1 MNRDEVVKAQQQF
14 IAEFTKLSKEEKL
27 DFLRFNR
34 YHHLRPINEVISIY
48 IQNPEARILGS
59 FDFWKDLT
67 NESSVQ
73 FGQKAS
79 VRLWD
84 SNGRV
89 QEVLFDLA
97 QTTLINPFEIK
108 STLLSNRVL
117 VNSLADISGHDYLLG
132 NRDEDEFLDSSTMF
146 IKDYI
151 EKTVPNLSGY
161 SDRQRSV
168 ALSIAQYNIFEEF
181 GAYLDT
187 GVGHE
192 DFSNHILES
201 FKQLNA
207 EDNLLRTFS
216 LANSFSHQL
225 TKLINERYEQVSSL
239 TDDLM
244 LNQATLNESIDEITA
259 DVDFNVINDD
269 IDKKETVALENI
281 SEIEQDSSNDFPS
294 FNPEQIWAMK
304 EIIPTFYPDF
314 PSETTDEELIALV
327 EQMRD
332 TLASD
337 NNLRDSA
344 KVNTYR
350 AFESSLNDSIGAYL
364 LEHHSDNKALF
375 NFLLN
380 HQPIDFPRVIGKQIY
395 EYLQDTVSLK
405 TEEVSKSDTMLEEK
419 DTQTERLESF
429 QEIVKNIEEY
439 NQIVERGY
447 TQLYDSYMHFQDLKL
462 KGQNVSGAYYTFD
475 FKTTQGAVQLGYN
488 YIGREQ
494 GTNDDSKVVFWASTD
509 VEAYS
514 TDPMSTPIRSRIFK
528 TFDQALETINF
539 EVQKEAEKDELFTK
553 FELEPSEIAYDQEEV
568 IEKVLLRSSNIAE
581 GSFRIQHYFEQHLPQ
596 ESGFKKYASAFLAK
610 EYGTGGYSSKELSYD
625 YDSKGLKI
633 KEPIELTLSWSNIAE
648 RVSQFVQDS
657 LYLTGNKINDYQ
669 EWLLDEAIVN
679 FAELRWPQ
687 IIEEKEKKE
696 AAAENGEID
705 LFDSPDSI
713 ETDLENN
720 PENTINEITQLSDE
734 ELQEQ
739 IIDSYGK
746 MIGNEGNGYSR
757 GSFNRWAELRQEEIR
772 RNNLKEVKEI
782 SLFDDIEDVAFTEE
796 NQTASTQTPQRA
808 EDTSSFEEAE
818 TTFPHEKIPTDS
830 QLYQAGEILSEMLN
844 EIEQRKPQILFDWS
858 GGLQRLKLDQMI
870 EESRKG
876 LVNLDLQS
884 GQFIPDE
891 TFLDKWT
898 VEQQDILRQRLSEVM
913 EIPYEAKP
921 QLEVD
926 PQLSDKPLIDFE
938 FPKNSNEF
946 YPKTPTEKVNA
957 NLAAIKLT
965 KELKGQ
971 LATPEQQQILG
982 KYVGWGGLAD
992 TIFDESNPRFENQR
1006 NELKALVSK
1015 DEYAEM
1021 RKSSLTAFYT
1031 DPKVIQ
1037 TIYAQ
1042 LQTLGFEGG
1051 RILDP
1056 SMGTGNFFAAM
1067 PGEMKENSSLYGVE
1081 IDNIT
1086 GEIAQQLHQKSD
1098 IQIKGFESTNFAND
1112 GLDLVITNVPF
1123 SEVIRLAD
1131 EQYDKVYPIHDYF
1144 IKKSLDLVHEG
1155 GLVAIITSTG
1165 TMDKKD
1171 SRFREELSKTA
1182 NLVSAVRLPNGTFKS
1197 IAGTDVSSDLLIFQ
1211 KTSTPDP
1218 HPNWIKTELQK
1229 DGKDNQINVNHYFME
1244 NPQYLLGQIKIE
1256 TFNRGM
1262 LSVVRDFEQ
1271 EQLYDKISEAFSQQA
1286 EAAYYGEHEASVFE
1300 EALQIESDVPQEIIA
1315 QAEPYTLF
1323 IYKNKPYYFDGKNVT
1338 PHQKSSSVTLN
1349 RNETRKNQLS
1359 RYENNKSKIFE
1370 TTPKF
1375 KEVFNTKGYLDTW
1388 NNFIVTESLNGV
1400 ALPEIPRE
1408 ILDRLA
1414 NGEHE
1419 ITDSDKRYHYVK
1431 GDLQNRLIIEEVI
1444 STQYRYKVDYSTKDV
1459 QAMRQ
1464 MIEMRH
1470 TLQEL
1475 LNIQHLPDY
1484 DQGEYENLR
1493 LKLNAQYDKFV
1504 DKFGPISNQANSLLM
1519 RTDDYYEFL
1528 ASIEEETED
1537 ELTKEPKIVKGTVF
1551 YEPTIQ
1557 PQPTSLVVNNASD
1570 ALLASLNHRG
1580 KLDFEYMESI
1590 YGHTKEEIIDELGD
1604 RLFYIGDGIY
1614 QTKEDYLSGDVKT
1627 KLLEARNNQAFQ
1639 VEERNWFEN
1648 IDALE
1653 EVVPKDLPL
1662 SDITYKFGSRFIPT
1676 SLYQDFLSEV
1686 METKVSVVYDNAS
1699 DSYDVNFASLHRFA
1713 ITNTY
1718 GHKGFDGQ
1726 KLANVLLNQKP
1737 GKIYMPDPEDPS
1749 GRKRI
1754 LDQVA
1759 TAVLEEKSEALI
1771 ERFKQWVEQNLE
1783 AQETIVDIYNE
1794 QFNRYVVKTYDGS
1807 GLTINGLA
1815 KQFQPRPHQNN
1826 AIMRTVQEL
1835 RAGYAHEV
1843 GSGKTLTM
1851 LASNM
1856 KLQELGMVHNALFVI
1871 PKPLIN
1877 QFARE
1882 IYKYFPESK
1891 VLVAQPE
1898 DFTKAG
1904 RKRFVS
1910 RIATGKYHA
1919 IIIADSQFGKIGMS
1933 KAYQENYIKE
1943 QLYEAR
1949 SMIEQADE
1957 GSYTVKKAEKTI
1969 EALKTRLEKLQK
1981 TDTDS
1986 FITFEELGIDMLYVD
2001 EAHGYKNLAPY
2012 TQLENVK
2019 GISDT
2024 RAEKSMDLMMKVEY
2038 MHNLY
2043 DNRRVVFSTGT
2054 PMSNSVVELY
2064 TMMKYTEPDV
2074 LEKYG
2079 VANFDSWVSSFGII
2093 ENNFELTASG
2103 TFKVNRRFTKFG
2115 NVPELMNMF
2124 RETWDI
2130 QTQEMLDLPVPHAE
2144 MVAHE
2149 TNVTG
2154 EQARYIEYLI
2164 NRAKAIE
2171 AGVVEPKEDNMLKI
2185 VGENRKLT
2193 LDMRALD
2200 DKRYTAFDSDKL
2212 TQVVDEVFRIYTEND
2227 DKKST
2232 QMIFSDLSVPVKYR
2246 NSQPKNSDDSINMF
2260 SAYDE
2265 IKRMLVAKGVPESE
2279 VRFIHEATEKNKEAM
2294 MRDMRV
2300 GKIRVLIGSTSK
2312 AGTGLN
2318 VQDKMIAVHHLD
2330 VPWRPSDITQRN
2342 GRLIRQGNENPNVSV
2357 HYYIT
2362 KGSMD
2367 AFLWQTQ
2374 ENKAKVISQ
2383 IMSGQSDA
2391 REMEE
2396 IGDTQINMGKY
2407 KTIAEGNP
2415 LKQEYMQLEQKFQ
2428 ELERSRTRFFDS
2440 KITDLKRVKTAQ
2452 EQLPRFE
2459 QRITAVQNDLKALEE
2474 TKETPFSIDIYYK
2487 ETTRHFND
2495 TDKKTDVAEFLARQI
2510 QNRSLQSRVDKETT
2524 LIKIADYRGFE
2535 VLYVP
2540 KIERLTIIGESIDEK
2555 IILKNEA
2562 QYSLLV
2568 SPDKPLGI
2576 FSKIDNFF
2584 ESGLT
2589 RDLQQTE
2596 EEVKRLSSSIS
2607 GILKNQ
2613 NMEFPKEEEYQHS
2626 KERLNDLRS
2635 ELNPNQNVQE
2645 QEQRKTQELT
2655 R

>member
-14 IAEFTKLSKEEKL
+14 IAEFTKLSKEEQL

-48 IQNPEARILGS
+48 IQNPEARLLGS

-97 QTTLINPFEIK
+97 QTTLIEPFEIK

-132 NRDEDEFLDSSTMF
+132 NRDEDEFLESSTMF
-146 IKDYI
+146 IEDYI
-151 EKTVPNLSGY
+151 EQTVPNLSGY

-192 DFSNHILES
+192 YFSNHILES

-216 LANSFSHQL
+216 LANSFSRQL

-244 LNQATLNESIDEITA
+244 LNQETLNHSIEEITA
-259 DVDFNVINDD
+259 EIDFNTVDD
-269 IDKKETVALENI
+269 ERAKQEAVPLEQF
-281 SEIEQDSSNDFPS
+281 SESEQKQKGGLPS
-294 FNPEQIWAMK
+294 FNTEQIWAMK

-314 PSETTDEELIALV
+314 PSETTDEELVALV

-332 TLASD
+332 TLAS
-337 NNLRDSA
+337 NSNLRDSA

-350 AFESSLNDSIGAYL
+350 DFEFSLSDAIGAYL
-364 LEHHSDNKALF
+364 LEHHSDNKDLF

-380 HQPIDFPRVIGKQIY
+380 HQPIDFQRVIGKQIY
-395 EYLQDTVSLK
+395 EYLQDTVVLK

-419 DTQTERLESF
+419 DTQTERASST
-429 QEIVKNIEEY
+429 QEIVKNVEAY

-447 TQLYDSYMHFQDLKL
+447 NQLYDSYMHYQDLKL
-462 KGQNVSGAYYTFD
+462 KGQNVSGAYDTFD

-494 GTNDDSKVVFWASTD
+494 GTDDDSQVIFWASTD

-514 TDPMSTPIRSRIFK
+514 TDPMSTPIRSRIFQ
-528 TFDQALETINF
+528 TFDQALDTLNL
-539 EVQKEAEKDELFTK
+539 EVEKDELFTK
-553 FELEPSEIAYDQEEV
+553 LELEDSQIAYDQEEV
-568 IEKVLLRSSNIAE
+568 IEKVLLRSSNIRE
-581 GSFRIQHYFEQHLPQ
+581 GNFRIQHYFEEHLPQ
-596 ESGFKKYASAFLAK
+596 ESGFKKYASAFLST
-610 EYGTGGYSSKELSYD
+610 EYGLSGYGGKELSYD
-625 YDSKGLKI
+625 TSSKGLKI
-633 KEPIELTLSWSNIAE
+633 QRPIEMLLSWSNVAE
-648 RVSQFVQDS
+648 RVSKYV
-657 LYLTGNKINDYQ
+657 LEGTYLTEEKKSDYQ
-669 EWLLDEAIVN
+669 EWLNDKDGVR
-679 FAELRWPQ
+679 FAETRWLQ
-687 IIEEKEKKE
+687 FKEEVASLTE
-696 AAAENGEID
+696 ATKNGEID
-705 LFDSPDSI
+705 LFESTDSI
-713 ETDLENN
+713 ETDLDDI
-720 PENTINEITQLSDE
+720 PENKINEITQLSDE

-796 NQTASTQTPQRA
+796 NRTASTQTPERA
-808 EDTSSFEEAE
+808 ENISSFEETALS
-818 TTFPHEKIPTDS
+818 HDKIPTDS
-830 QLYQAGEILSEMLN
+830 QLEQASEILSEMLDK
-844 EIEQRKPQILFDWS
+844 IEQRKPQILSEWS
-858 GGLQRLKLDQMI
+858 GGLQRLQLFQMMGK
-870 EESRKG
+870 SREG
-876 LVNLDLQS
+876 LVSLDLQS

-898 VEQQDILRQRLSEVM
+898 VEQKEMLRQRLSEVM

-921 QLEVD
+921 QLEVE
-926 PQLSDKPLIDFE
+926 STNKPLVDFE
-938 FPKNSNEF
+938 FPKNSTDF

-957 NLAAIKLT
+957 NLAAIKLA

-1037 TIYAQ
+1037 TIYTQ

-1067 PGEMKENSSLYGVE
+1067 PGGMKKNSSLYGVE

-1098 IQIKGFESTNFAND
+1098 IQIKGFESTHFAND

-1131 EQYDKVYPIHDYF
+1131 EQYDNAYPIHDYF

-1197 IAGTDVSSDLLIFQ
+1197 IAGTDVTSDILIFQ
-1211 KTSTPDP
+1211 KTSNPDP

-1229 DGKDNQINVNHYFME
+1229 DGKGNQINVNHYFME

-1262 LSVVRDFEQ
+1262 LSVVRDFEP
-1271 EQLYDKISEAFSQQA
+1271 EQLYDKISEAFSHQA

-1300 EALQIESDVPQEIIA
+1300 EALQFESDVPQEIIA

-1323 IYKNKPYYFDGKNVT
+1323 IYKNKPYYFDGKSVT

-1370 TTPKF
+1370 TIPKF

-1388 NNFIVTESLNGV
+1388 NNFIATESLNGV
-1400 ALPEIPRE
+1400 PLPEIPRE

-1419 ITDSDKRYHYVK
+1419 ITDSDKHYHYVK

-1444 STQYRYKVDYSTKDV
+1444 STQYRYKVDYSPKDV

-1470 TLQEL
+1470 TLQDL

-1590 YGHTKEEIIDELGD
+1590 YGHNKEKIIDELGD

-1639 VEERNWFEN
+1639 VEERNWFKN
-1648 IDALE
+1648 IAALE

-1676 SLYQDFLSEV
+1676 SLYQDFLTEV
-1686 METKVSVVYDNAS
+1686 METKATVVYDKAS
-1699 DSYDVNFASLHRFA
+1699 DSYDVSLASHQRFA

-1737 GKIYMPDPEDPS
+1737 GKIYMPDPEDPY
-1749 GRKRI
+1749 GNKRI

-1759 TAVLEEKSEALI
+1759 TAVLDEKSEALK

-1783 AQETIVDIYNE
+1783 AQETIVDVYNE

-1815 KQFQPRPHQNN
+1815 KQFQPRPHQKN

-1856 KLQELGMVHNALFVI
+1856 KLQELGMVHNSLFVI

-1919 IIIADSQFGKIGMS
+1919 IIIADSQFGKIAMS

-1949 SMIEQADE
+1949 SMIEQAEE

-2001 EAHGYKNLAPY
+2001 EAHGFKNLAPY

-2019 GISDT
+2019 GVSDT

-2115 NVPELMNMF
+2115 NVPELLNMF

-2144 MVAHE
+2144 MIAHE

-2154 EQARYIEYLI
+2154 EQARYIESLI
-2164 NRAKAIE
+2164 DRAKLIE
-2171 AGVVEPKEDNMLKI
+2171 SGAVEPKDDNMLKI

-2200 DKRYTAFDSDKL
+2200 DKRYSTFDSDKL

-2246 NSQPKNSDDSINMF
+2246 NSQPKNSDDSINLF

-2265 IKRMLVAKGVPESE
+2265 IKRMLVSKGVPESE

-2294 MRDMRV
+2294 MRDMRI

-2330 VPWRPSDITQRN
+2330 VPWRPSDIKQRN
-2342 GRLIRQGNENPNVSV
+2342 GRLIRQGNENQNVSV
-2357 HYYIT
+2357 HFYIT

-2367 AFLWQTQ
+2367 AYLFQMQQQKSTVVDQ
-2374 ENKAKVISQ
+2374 VMRN
-2383 IMSGQSDA
+2383 QSDI
-2391 REMEE
+2391 REMDE
-2396 IGDTQINMGKY
+2396 IGETQINMGKY

-2459 QRITAVQNDLKALEE
+2459 QRITAVQNDIKALEE
-2474 TKETPFSIDIYYK
+2474 TKEAPFNIDIYYK
-2487 ETTRHFND
+2487 ETTRHFDDN
-2495 TDKKTDVAEFLARQI
+2495 DKKTDVAEFLARQI
-2510 QNRSLQSRVDKETT
+2510 QNHSLQSRVDKETT

-2540 KIERLTIIGESIDEK
+2540 KTERLTIIGESIDEK

-2589 RDLQQTE
+2589 RDLLQTE
-2596 EEVKRLSSSIS
+2596 EEVKRLNSSIS

-2645 QEQRKTQELT
+2645 QEQEKTQELT

>member
-14 IAEFTKLSKEEKL
+14 IAEFTKLSKEEQL

-48 IQNPEARILGS
+48 IQNLEARLLGS

-97 QTTLINPFEIK
+97 QTTLIEPFEIK

-132 NRDEDEFLDSSTMF
+132 NRDEDEFLESSTMF

-151 EKTVPNLSGY
+151 EQTVPNLSGY

-216 LANSFSHQL
+216 LANSFSRQL

-244 LNQATLNESIDEITA
+244 LNQAALNHSIEEITA
-259 DVDFNVINDD
+259 EIDFNTVDD
-269 IDKKETVALENI
+269 ERAKQEAVPLEQF
-281 SEIEQDSSNDFPS
+281 SESEQKQKSGLPS

-314 PSETTDEELIALV
+314 PSETTDEELVALV

-332 TLASD
+332 TLAS
-337 NNLRDSA
+337 NSNLRDSA

-350 AFESSLNDSIGAYL
+350 DFEFLLSDAIGTYL
-364 LEHHSDNKALF
+364 LEHHSDNKELF

-380 HQPIDFPRVIGKQIY
+380 HQPIDFPRVIGKQVY
-395 EYLQDTVSLK
+395 EYLQDSVALK

-419 DTQTERLESF
+419 DTQTERVEPS
-429 QEIVKNIEEY
+429 QEIVKNIEAY

-447 TQLYDSYMHFQDLKL
+447 NQLYDSYMHYQDLKL
-462 KGQNVSGAYYTFD
+462 KGQNVSGAYDTFD

-494 GTNDDSKVVFWASTD
+494 GTDDDSQVVFWASTD

-514 TDPMSTPIRSRIFK
+514 TDPMSTPIRSRIFQ
-528 TFDQALETINF
+528 TFEQALDTLNL
-539 EVQKEAEKDELFTK
+539 EVEKDELFTK
-553 FELEPSEIAYDQEEV
+553 FELEDSQIAYDQEEV
-568 IEKVLLRSSNIAE
+568 IEKVLLRSSNIRE
-581 GSFRIQHYFEQHLPQ
+581 GNFRIQHYFEEHLPQ
-596 ESGFKKYASAFLAK
+596 ESGFKKYASAFLST
-610 EYGTGGYSSKELSYD
+610 EYGLSGYGGKELSYD
-625 YDSKGLKI
+625 TSSKGLKI
-633 KEPIELTLSWSNIAE
+633 QRPIEMLLSWSNVAE
-648 RVSQFVQDS
+648 RVSKYV
-657 LYLTGNKINDYQ
+657 LEGTYLTEEKKSDYQ
-669 EWLLDEAIVN
+669 EWLNDKDGVR
-679 FAELRWPQ
+679 FAETRWLQ
-687 IIEEKEKKE
+687 FKEEVASLTE
-696 AAAENGEID
+696 ATKNGEID
-705 LFDSPDSI
+705 LFESTDSI
-713 ETDLENN
+713 ETDLDGN
-720 PENTINEITQLSDE
+720 PENKINEITQLSDE
-734 ELQEQ
+734 KLQEQ

-746 MIGNEGNGYSR
+746 KIGNEGNGYSR

-796 NQTASTQTPQRA
+796 NRTASTQTPERA
-808 EDTSSFEEAE
+808 ENISSFEETALS
-818 TTFPHEKIPTDS
+818 HDKIPTDS
-830 QLYQAGEILSEMLN
+830 QLYQADEILSEMLDK
-844 EIEQRKPQILFDWS
+844 IEQRKPQILSEWS
-858 GGLQRLKLDQMI
+858 GGLQRLQLFQMM
-870 EESRKG
+870 EQSRKG
-876 LVNLDLQS
+876 LVSLDLQS

-898 VEQQDILRQRLSEVM
+898 VEQKEMLRQRLSEVM

-921 QLEVD
+921 QLEVE
-926 PQLSDKPLIDFE
+926 STNKPLVDFE
-938 FPKNSNEF
+938 FPKNSTDF

-957 NLAAIKLT
+957 NLAAIKLA

-971 LATPEQQQILG
+971 LATSEQQQILG

-1037 TIYAQ
+1037 TIYVQ

-1098 IQIKGFESTNFAND
+1098 IQIKGFESTHFAND

-1171 SRFREELSKTA
+1171 SRFREELSKNA

-1229 DGKDNQINVNHYFME
+1229 DGKGNQINVNHYFME

-1271 EQLYDKISEAFSQQA
+1271 EQLYDKISEAFSHQA

-1300 EALQIESDVPQEIIA
+1300 EALQVESDVPQEIIA

-1323 IYKNKPYYFDGKNVT
+1323 VYKNKPYYFDGKSVT

-1375 KEVFNTKGYLDTW
+1375 KEVFSTKGYLDTW
-1388 NNFIVTESLNGV
+1388 NNFIATESLNGV
-1400 ALPEIPRE
+1400 PLPEIPRE
-1408 ILDRLA
+1408 ILERLSS
-1414 NGEHE
+1414 GEHE
-1419 ITDSDKRYHYVK
+1419 ISDSDNRYHYVK
-1431 GDLQNRLIIEEVI
+1431 GDLQNRLIIEEVV

-1470 TLQEL
+1470 TLQDL

-1504 DKFGPISNQANSLLM
+1504 DKFGAISNQANSLLM

-1528 ASIEEETED
+1528 ASIEEEIED

-1590 YGHTKEEIIDELGD
+1590 YSHTKDEIIDELGD
-1604 RLFYIGDGIY
+1604 RLFYVGDGIY

-1639 VEERNWFEN
+1639 VEERNWFKN
-1648 IDALE
+1648 IAALE

-1676 SLYQDFLSEV
+1676 SLYQDFLTEV
-1686 METKVSVVYDNAS
+1686 METKATVVYDKAS
-1699 DSYDVNFASLHRFA
+1699 DSYDVSLASHQRFA

-1737 GKIYMPDPEDPS
+1737 GKIYMPDPTDPS
-1749 GRKRI
+1749 GNKRI

-1759 TAVLEEKSEALI
+1759 TAVLDEKSEALK
-1771 ERFKQWVEQNLE
+1771 ERFKQWVEENLE
-1783 AQETIVDIYNE
+1783 VQEKIVDVYNE

-1815 KQFQPRPHQNN
+1815 KQFQPRPHQKN

-1919 IIIADSQFGKIGMS
+1919 IIIADSQFGKIAMS

-1949 SMIEQADE
+1949 SMIEQAEE
-1957 GSYTVKKAEKTI
+1957 GSYTVKKAEKTV

-2001 EAHGYKNLAPY
+2001 EAHGFKNLAPY

-2019 GISDT
+2019 GVSDT

-2074 LEKYG
+2074 LKKYG
-2079 VANFDSWVSSFGII
+2079 VFNFDSWVSSFGII

-2144 MVAHE
+2144 MIAHE

-2154 EQARYIEYLI
+2154 EQARYIESLI
-2164 NRAKAIE
+2164 DRAKLIE
-2171 AGVVEPKEDNMLKI
+2171 AGAVEPKDDNMLKI

-2200 DKRYTAFDSDKL
+2200 DKRYSAFDSDKL

-2246 NSQPKNSDDSINMF
+2246 NSQPKNSDDSINLF

-2265 IKRMLVAKGVPESE
+2265 IKRMLFSKGVPESE

-2342 GRLIRQGNENPNVSV
+2342 GRLIRQGNENQNVSV

-2459 QRITAVQNDLKALEE
+2459 QRITAVQNDIKALEE
-2474 TKETPFSIDIYYK
+2474 TKEAPFNIDIYYK
-2487 ETTRHFND
+2487 ETTRHFD
-2495 TDKKTDVAEFLARQI
+2495 DKDKKTDVAEFLARQI
-2510 QNRSLQSRVDKETT
+2510 QNHSLQSRVDKETT

-2540 KIERLTIIGESIDEK
+2540 KTDKLTIGESIDEK

-2562 QYSLLV
+2562 QYSLLI

-2576 FSKIDNFF
+2576 FSKIDNLF

-2589 RDLQQTE
+2589 RDLLQTE
-2596 EEVKRLSSSIS
+2596 EEVKRLESSIS

-2626 KERLNDLRS
+2626 KERLYDLRS

-2645 QEQRKTQELT
+2645 QEQGKTQELT

>member
-14 IAEFTKLSKEEKL
+14 IAEFTKLSKEEQL

-48 IQNPEARILGS
+48 IQNPEARLLGS

-97 QTTLINPFEIK
+97 QTTLIEPFEIK
-108 STLLSNRVL
+108 NTLLSNRVL

-132 NRDEDEFLDSSTMF
+132 NRDEDEFLESSTMF

-151 EKTVPNLSGY
+151 EQTVPNLSGY

-216 LANSFSHQL
+216 LANSFSRQL

-244 LNQATLNESIDEITA
+244 LNQATLNHSIEEITA
-259 DVDFNVINDD
+259 EIDFNTVDD
-269 IDKKETVALENI
+269 EIAKQEAVPLEQF
-281 SEIEQDSSNDFPS
+281 SESEQKQKGGLPS

-314 PSETTDEELIALV
+314 PSETTDEELVALV

-332 TLASD
+332 TLAS
-337 NNLRDSA
+337 NGNLRDSA
-344 KVNTYR
+344 KVNSYR
-350 AFESSLNDSIGAYL
+350 DFEFSLSDAIGTYL
-364 LEHHSDNKALF
+364 LEHHSDNKDLF

-395 EYLQDTVSLK
+395 EYLQDAVTLK

-419 DTQTERLESF
+419 DTQTERPPST
-429 QEIVKNIEEY
+429 QEIVKNVEEY

-447 TQLYDSYMHFQDLKL
+447 NQLYDSYMHYQDLKL
-462 KGQNVSGAYYTFD
+462 KGQNVSGAYDTFD

-494 GTNDDSKVVFWASTD
+494 GTNVDSKVVFWASTD

-514 TDPMSTPIRSRIFK
+514 TDPMSTPIRSRVFGA
-528 TFDQALETINF
+528 FDKALETLNF
-539 EVQKEAEKDELFTK
+539 ESQKEVEKEELFTE
-553 FELEPSEIAYDQEEV
+553 FELDNSEIAYDQEEV
-568 IEKVLLRSSNIAE
+568 IEKVLLRSSNIRE
-581 GSFRIQHYFEQHLPQ
+581 GNFRIQHYFEEHLPH
-596 ESGFKKYASAFLAK
+596 ESGFKKYASAFLST
-610 EYGTGGYSSKELSYD
+610 EYGLSGYGGKELSYD
-625 YDSKGLKI
+625 TSSKGLKI
-633 KEPIELTLSWSNIAE
+633 QRPIEMLLSWNNVAE
-648 RVSQFVQDS
+648 RVSKYV
-657 LYLTGNKINDYQ
+657 LEGTYLTEEKKSDYQ
-669 EWLLDEAIVN
+669 EWLNDKDGVR
-679 FAELRWPQ
+679 FAETRWLQ
-687 IIEEKEKKE
+687 FKEEVARLTE
-696 AAAENGEID
+696 ATKNGEID
-705 LFDSPDSI
+705 LFESTDSI
-713 ETDLENN
+713 ETDLDDI
-720 PENTINEITQLSDE
+720 PENKINEITQLSDE

-782 SLFDDIEDVAFTEE
+782 SLFDDIEDVAFTEKS
-796 NQTASTQTPQRA
+796 QTDSTQTP
-808 EDTSSFEEAE
+808 
-818 TTFPHEKIPTDS
+818 
-830 QLYQAGEILSEMLN
+830 
-844 EIEQRKPQILFDWS
+844 
-858 GGLQRLKLDQMI
+858 
-870 EESRKG
+870 
-876 LVNLDLQS
+876 
-884 GQFIPDE
+884 
-891 TFLDKWT
+891 
-898 VEQQDILRQRLSEVM
+898 QRLSEVM

-921 QLEVD
+921 QLEVE
-926 PQLSDKPLIDFE
+926 STNKPLVDFE
-938 FPKNSNEF
+938 FPKNSTDF

-957 NLAAIKLT
+957 NLAAIKLA

-1037 TIYAQ
+1037 TIYAH

-1098 IQIKGFESTNFAND
+1098 IQIKGFESTHFAND

-1131 EQYDKVYPIHDYF
+1131 EQYDNVYPIHDYF

-1171 SRFREELSKTA
+1171 SRFREELSKNA

-1229 DGKDNQINVNHYFME
+1229 DGKGNQINVNHYFME

-1262 LSVVRDFEQ
+1262 LSVVRNFEQ
-1271 EQLYDKISEAFSQQA
+1271 EQLYDKISEAFSHQA
-1286 EAAYYGEHEASVFE
+1286 ETAYYGEHEASVFE
-1300 EALQIESDVPQEIIA
+1300 EALQVESDVPQEIIA
-1315 QAEPYTLF
+1315 QAEPYTLLV
-1323 IYKNKPYYFDGKNVT
+1323 YKNKPYYFDGKSVT

-1388 NNFIVTESLNGV
+1388 NNFIATESLNGV
-1400 ALPEIPRE
+1400 PLPEIPRE
-1408 ILDRLA
+1408 ILERLSS
-1414 NGEHE
+1414 GEHE
-1419 ITDSDKRYHYVK
+1419 ITDSDNRYHYVK

-1470 TLQEL
+1470 TLQDL

-1504 DKFGPISNQANSLLM
+1504 DKFGAISNQANSLLM

-1590 YGHTKEEIIDELGD
+1590 YSHTKDEIIDELGD
-1604 RLFYIGDGIY
+1604 RLFYVGDGIY

-1648 IDALE
+1648 IAALE

-1676 SLYQDFLSEV
+1676 SLYQDFLTEV
-1686 METKVSVVYDNAS
+1686 METKATVVYDKAS
-1699 DSYDVNFASLHRFA
+1699 DSYDVSLASHQRFA

-1737 GKIYMPDPEDPS
+1737 GKIFMPDPTDPY
-1749 GRKRI
+1749 GNKRI

-1759 TAVLEEKSEALI
+1759 TAVLDEKGEALK
-1771 ERFKQWVEQNLE
+1771 ERFKQWIEQNLE
-1783 AQETIVDIYNE
+1783 AQETIVDVYNE

-1815 KQFQPRPHQNN
+1815 KQFQPRPHQKN

-1919 IIIADSQFGKIGMS
+1919 IIIADSQFGKIAMS

-1949 SMIEQADE
+1949 SMIEQAEE
-1957 GSYTVKKAEKTI
+1957 GSYTVKKAEKTV

-2001 EAHGYKNLAPY
+2001 EAHGFKNLAPY
-2012 TQLENVK
+2012 TQLENIK
-2019 GISDT
+2019 GVSDT

-2074 LEKYG
+2074 LKKYG
-2079 VANFDSWVSSFGII
+2079 VFNFDSWVSSFGII

-2130 QTQEMLDLPVPHAE
+2130 QTQEMLDLPVPHVE
-2144 MVAHE
+2144 MIAHE

-2154 EQARYIEYLI
+2154 EQARYIESLI
-2164 NRAKAIE
+2164 DRAKLIE
-2171 AGVVEPKEDNMLKI
+2171 AGAVEPKDDNMLKI

-2200 DKRYTAFDSDKL
+2200 DKRYSAFDSDKL

-2246 NSQPKNSDDSINMF
+2246 NSQPKNSDDSINLF

-2265 IKRMLVAKGVPESE
+2265 IKRMLVSKGVPESE

-2342 GRLIRQGNENPNVSV
+2342 GRLIRQGNENQNVSV

-2459 QRITAVQNDLKALEE
+2459 QRITAVQNDIKALEE
-2474 TKETPFSIDIYYK
+2474 TKEAPFNIDIYYK
-2487 ETTRHFND
+2487 EITRHFDDN
-2495 TDKKTDVAEFLARQI
+2495 DKKTDVAEFLARQI
-2510 QNRSLQSRVDKETT
+2510 QNHSLQSRVDKETT

-2540 KIERLTIIGESIDEK
+2540 KTERLTITGEAIDEK

-2576 FSKIDNFF
+2576 FSKIDNLF

-2589 RDLQQTE
+2589 RDLLQTE
-2596 EEVKRLSSSIS
+2596 EEVKRLESSIS

-2635 ELNPNQNVQE
+2635 ELNSNQNVQE
-2645 QEQRKTQELT
+2645 QEQEKTQELT

>member
-14 IAEFTKLSKEEKL
+14 IAEFTKLSKEEQL

-48 IQNPEARILGS
+48 IQNPEARLLGS

-97 QTTLINPFEIK
+97 QTTLIEPFEIK

-132 NRDEDEFLDSSTMF
+132 NRDEDEFLESSTMF

-151 EKTVPNLSGY
+151 EQTVPNLSGY

-216 LANSFSHQL
+216 LANSFSRQL

-244 LNQATLNESIDEITA
+244 LNQAALNHSIEEITA
-259 DVDFNVINDD
+259 EIDFNTVDD
-269 IDKKETVALENI
+269 ERAKQEAVPLEQF
-281 SEIEQDSSNDFPS
+281 SESEQKQKSGLPS

-314 PSETTDEELIALV
+314 PSETTDEELVALV

-332 TLASD
+332 TLAS
-337 NNLRDSA
+337 NSNLRDSA

-350 AFESSLNDSIGAYL
+350 DFEFLLSDAIGTYL
-364 LEHHSDNKALF
+364 LEHHSDNKELF

-380 HQPIDFPRVIGKQIY
+380 HQPIDFPRVIGKQVY
-395 EYLQDTVSLK
+395 EYLQDSVALK

-419 DTQTERLESF
+419 DTQTERVEPS
-429 QEIVKNIEEY
+429 QEIVKNIEAY

-447 TQLYDSYMHFQDLKL
+447 NQLYDSYMHYQDLIL
-462 KGQNVSGAYYTFD
+462 KGQNVSGAYDTFD

-494 GTNDDSKVVFWASTD
+494 GTDDDSQVVFWASTD

-514 TDPMSTPIRSRIFK
+514 TDPMSTPIRSRIFQ
-528 TFDQALETINF
+528 TFEQALDTLNL
-539 EVQKEAEKDELFTK
+539 EVEKDELFTK
-553 FELEPSEIAYDQEEV
+553 FELEDSQIAYDQEEV
-568 IEKVLLRSSNIAE
+568 IEKVLLRSSNIRE
-581 GSFRIQHYFEQHLPQ
+581 GNFRIQHYFEEHLPQ
-596 ESGFKKYASAFLAK
+596 ESGFKKYASAFLST
-610 EYGTGGYSSKELSYD
+610 EYGLSGYGGKELSYD
-625 YDSKGLKI
+625 TSSKGLKI
-633 KEPIELTLSWSNIAE
+633 QRPIEMLLSWSNVAE
-648 RVSQFVQDS
+648 RVSKYV
-657 LYLTGNKINDYQ
+657 LEGTYLTEEKKSDYQ
-669 EWLLDEAIVN
+669 EWLNDKDGVR
-679 FAELRWPQ
+679 FAETRWLQ
-687 IIEEKEKKE
+687 FKEEVASLTE
-696 AAAENGEID
+696 ATKNGEID
-705 LFDSPDSI
+705 LFESTDSI
-713 ETDLENN
+713 ETDLDGN
-720 PENTINEITQLSDE
+720 PENKINEITQLSDE
-734 ELQEQ
+734 KLQEQ

-746 MIGNEGNGYSR
+746 KIGNEGNGYSR

-796 NQTASTQTPQRA
+796 NRTASTQTPERA
-808 EDTSSFEEAE
+808 ENISSFEETALS
-818 TTFPHEKIPTDS
+818 HDKIPTDS
-830 QLYQAGEILSEMLN
+830 QLYQADEILSEMLDK
-844 EIEQRKPQILFDWS
+844 IEQRKPQILSEWS
-858 GGLQRLKLDQMI
+858 GGLQRLQLFQMM
-870 EESRKG
+870 EQSRKG
-876 LVNLDLQS
+876 LVSLDLQS

-898 VEQQDILRQRLSEVM
+898 VEQKEMLRQRLSEVM

-921 QLEVD
+921 QLEVE
-926 PQLSDKPLIDFE
+926 STNKPLVDFE
-938 FPKNSNEF
+938 FPKNSTDF

-957 NLAAIKLT
+957 NLAAIKLA

-971 LATPEQQQILG
+971 LATSEQQQILG

-1037 TIYAQ
+1037 TIYVQ

-1098 IQIKGFESTNFAND
+1098 IQIKGFESTHFAND

-1171 SRFREELSKTA
+1171 SRFREELSKNA

-1229 DGKDNQINVNHYFME
+1229 DGKGNQINVNHYFME

-1271 EQLYDKISEAFSQQA
+1271 EQLYDKISEAFSHQA

-1300 EALQIESDVPQEIIA
+1300 EALQVESDVPQEIIA

-1323 IYKNKPYYFDGKNVT
+1323 VYKNKPYYFDGKSVT

-1375 KEVFNTKGYLDTW
+1375 KEVFSTKGYLDTW
-1388 NNFIVTESLNGV
+1388 NNFIATESLNGV
-1400 ALPEIPRE
+1400 PLPEIPRE
-1408 ILDRLA
+1408 ILERLSS
-1414 NGEHE
+1414 GEHE
-1419 ITDSDKRYHYVK
+1419 ISDSDNRYHYVK
-1431 GDLQNRLIIEEVI
+1431 GDLQNRLIIEEVV

-1470 TLQEL
+1470 TLQDL

-1504 DKFGPISNQANSLLM
+1504 DKFGAISNQANSLLM

-1528 ASIEEETED
+1528 ASIEEEIED

-1590 YGHTKEEIIDELGD
+1590 YSHTKDEIIDELGD
-1604 RLFYIGDGIY
+1604 RLFYVGDGIY

-1639 VEERNWFEN
+1639 VEERNWFKN
-1648 IDALE
+1648 IAALE

-1676 SLYQDFLSEV
+1676 SLYQDFLTEV
-1686 METKVSVVYDNAS
+1686 METKATVVYDKAS
-1699 DSYDVNFASLHRFA
+1699 DSYDVSLASHQRFA

-1737 GKIYMPDPEDPS
+1737 GKIYMPDPTDPS
-1749 GRKRI
+1749 GNKRI

-1759 TAVLEEKSEALI
+1759 TAVLDEKSEALK
-1771 ERFKQWVEQNLE
+1771 ERFKQWVEENLE
-1783 AQETIVDIYNE
+1783 VQEKIVDVYNE

-1815 KQFQPRPHQNN
+1815 KQFQPRPHQKN

-1919 IIIADSQFGKIGMS
+1919 IIIADSQFGKIAMS

-1949 SMIEQADE
+1949 SMIEQAEE
-1957 GSYTVKKAEKTI
+1957 GSYTVKKAEKTV

-2001 EAHGYKNLAPY
+2001 EAHGFKNLAPY

-2019 GISDT
+2019 GVSDT

-2074 LEKYG
+2074 LKKYG
-2079 VANFDSWVSSFGII
+2079 VFNFDSWVSSFGII

-2144 MVAHE
+2144 MIAHE

-2154 EQARYIEYLI
+2154 EQARYIESLI
-2164 NRAKAIE
+2164 DRAKLIE
-2171 AGVVEPKEDNMLKI
+2171 AGAVEPKDDNMLKI

-2200 DKRYTAFDSDKL
+2200 DKRYSAFDSDKL

-2246 NSQPKNSDDSINMF
+2246 NSQPKNSDDSINLF

-2265 IKRMLVAKGVPESE
+2265 IKRMLVSKGVPESE

-2342 GRLIRQGNENPNVSV
+2342 GRLIRQGNENQNVSV

-2459 QRITAVQNDLKALEE
+2459 QRITAVQNDIKALEE
-2474 TKETPFSIDIYYK
+2474 TKEAPFNIDIYYK
-2487 ETTRHFND
+2487 ETTRHFD
-2495 TDKKTDVAEFLARQI
+2495 DKDKKTDVAEFLARQI
-2510 QNRSLQSRVDKETT
+2510 QNHSLQSRVDKETT

-2540 KIERLTIIGESIDEK
+2540 KTDKLTIGESIDEK

-2562 QYSLLV
+2562 QYSLLI

-2576 FSKIDNFF
+2576 FSKIDNLF

-2589 RDLQQTE
+2589 RDLLQTE
-2596 EEVKRLSSSIS
+2596 EEVKRLESSIS

-2626 KERLNDLRS
+2626 KERLYDLRS

-2645 QEQRKTQELT
+2645 QEQGKTQELT

>member
-14 IAEFTKLSKEEKL
+14 IAEFTKRSKEEQL

-48 IQNPEARILGS
+48 IQNPEARLLGS

-97 QTTLINPFEIK
+97 QTTLIEPFEIK

-132 NRDEDEFLDSSTMF
+132 NRDEDEFLESSTMF

-151 EKTVPNLSGY
+151 EQTVPNLSGY

-216 LANSFSHQL
+216 LANSFSRQL

-244 LNQATLNESIDEITA
+244 LNQATLNHSIEEITA
-259 DVDFNVINDD
+259 EIDFNTVDD
-269 IDKKETVALENI
+269 ERAKQEVVPLEQF
-281 SEIEQDSSNDFPS
+281 SESEQKSGLPS

-314 PSETTDEELIALV
+314 PSETTDEELVALV

-332 TLASD
+332 TLAS
-337 NNLRDSA
+337 NSNLRDSA

-350 AFESSLNDSIGAYL
+350 DFEFSLSDAIGTYL
-364 LEHHSDNKALF
+364 LEHHSDNKELF

-380 HQPIDFPRVIGKQIY
+380 HQPIDFPRVIGKQVY
-395 EYLQDTVSLK
+395 EYLQDSVALK
-405 TEEVSKSDTMLEEK
+405 TEEVSKPDTMLEEK
-419 DTQTERLESF
+419 DTQTERVEPS
-429 QEIVKNIEEY
+429 QEIVKNIEAY

-447 TQLYDSYMHFQDLKL
+447 NQLYDSYMHYQDLKL
-462 KGQNVSGAYYTFD
+462 KGQNVSGAYDTFD

-494 GTNDDSKVVFWASTD
+494 GTDDDSQVVFWVSTD

-514 TDPMSTPIRSRIFK
+514 TDPMSTPIRSRIFQ
-528 TFDQALETINF
+528 TFDQALDTLNL
-539 EVQKEAEKDELFTK
+539 EVEKDELFTK
-553 FELEPSEIAYDQEEV
+553 FELEDSQIAYDQEEV
-568 IEKVLLRSSNIAE
+568 IEKVLLRSSNIRE
-581 GSFRIQHYFEQHLPQ
+581 GNFRIQHYFEEHLPQ
-596 ESGFKKYASAFLAK
+596 ESGFKKYASAFLST
-610 EYGTGGYSSKELSYD
+610 EYGLSGYGGKELSYD
-625 YDSKGLKI
+625 TSSKGLKI
-633 KEPIELTLSWSNIAE
+633 QRPIEMLLSWSNVAE
-648 RVSQFVQDS
+648 RVSKYV
-657 LYLTGNKINDYQ
+657 LEGTYLTEEKKSDYQ
-669 EWLLDEAIVN
+669 EWLNDKDGVR
-679 FAELRWPQ
+679 FAETRWLQ
-687 IIEEKEKKE
+687 FKEEVARLTE
-696 AAAENGEID
+696 ATKNGEID
-705 LFDSPDSI
+705 LFESTDSI
-713 ETDLENN
+713 ETDLNDI
-720 PENTINEITQLSDE
+720 PENKINEITQLSDE

-796 NQTASTQTPQRA
+796 NQTDSTQTPQRT
-808 EDTSSFEEAE
+808 EDTSSFEE

-830 QLYQAGEILSEMLN
+830 QLYQAGEILSEMLDK
-844 EIEQRKPQILFDWS
+844 IEQRKPQILSEWS
-858 GGLQRLKLDQMI
+858 GGLQRLQLYQRI
-870 EESRKG
+870 GQSREG
-876 LVNLDLQS
+876 LVSLDLQS

-898 VEQQDILRQRLSEVM
+898 VEQKEMLRQRLSEVM

-921 QLEVD
+921 QLEVE
-926 PQLSDKPLIDFE
+926 STNKPLVDFE
-938 FPKNSNEF
+938 FPKNSTDF

-1067 PGEMKENSSLYGVE
+1067 PGEMKKNSSLYGVE

-1131 EQYDKVYPIHDYF
+1131 EQYDNVYPIHDYF

-1171 SRFREELSKTA
+1171 SRFREELSKNA

-1211 KTSTPDP
+1211 KTSTPNP

-1229 DGKDNQINVNHYFME
+1229 DGKGNQINVNHYFME

-1271 EQLYDKISEAFSQQA
+1271 DQLYDKISEAFSQQA

-1323 IYKNKPYYFDGKNVT
+1323 IYKNKPYYFDGKSVT

-1400 ALPEIPRE
+1400 PLPEIPRE

-1444 STQYRYKVDYSTKDV
+1444 STQYHYKVDYSTKDV

-1470 TLQEL
+1470 TLQDL

-1504 DKFGPISNQANSLLM
+1504 DKFGAISNQANSLLM

-1590 YGHTKEEIIDELGD
+1590 YNHTKEEIIDELGD
-1604 RLFYIGDGIY
+1604 RLFYVGDGIY

-1648 IDALE
+1648 IAALE

-1676 SLYQDFLSEV
+1676 SLYQDFLTEV
-1686 METKVSVVYDNAS
+1686 METKATVVYDKAS
-1699 DSYDVNFASLHRFA
+1699 DSYDVSLASHQRFA

-1737 GKIYMPDPEDPS
+1737 GKIYMPDPEDPY
-1749 GRKRI
+1749 GNKRI

-1759 TAVLEEKSEALI
+1759 TAVLEEKSEALK

-1783 AQETIVDIYNE
+1783 VQETIVDVYNE

-1856 KLQELGMVHNALFVI
+1856 KLKELGMVHNALFVI

-1949 SMIEQADE
+1949 SMIEQAEE

-2001 EAHGYKNLAPY
+2001 EAHGFKNLAPY

-2019 GISDT
+2019 GVSDT
-2024 RAEKSMDLMMKVEY
+2024 RAEKSMDLMMKIEY

-2144 MVAHE
+2144 MIAHE

-2154 EQARYIEYLI
+2154 EQARYIESLI
-2164 NRAKAIE
+2164 DRAKLIE
-2171 AGVVEPKEDNMLKI
+2171 AGVVEPKADNMLKI

-2200 DKRYTAFDSDKL
+2200 DKRYSAFDSDKL

-2246 NSQPKNSDDSINMF
+2246 NSQPKNSDGSINLF

-2265 IKRMLVAKGVPESE
+2265 IKRMLVSKGVPESE

-2459 QRITAVQNDLKALEE
+2459 QRITAVQNDIKALEE
-2474 TKETPFSIDIYYK
+2474 TKEAPFNIDIYYK
-2487 ETTRHFND
+2487 ETTRHFDDN
-2495 TDKKTDVAEFLARQI
+2495 DKKTDVAEFLARQI
-2510 QNRSLQSRVDKETT
+2510 QNHSLQSRVDKETT

-2540 KIERLTIIGESIDEK
+2540 KTESLTIIGEAIDEK

-2576 FSKIDNFF
+2576 FSKIDNLF

-2589 RDLQQTE
+2589 RDLLQTE
-2596 EEVKRLSSSIS
+2596 EEVKRLESSIS

-2635 ELNPNQNVQE
+2635 ELNPNPNVQE
-2645 QEQRKTQELT
+2645 QEQEKTQELT

>member
-14 IAEFTKLSKEEKL
+14 IAEFTKLSKEEQL

-48 IQNPEARILGS
+48 IQNPEARFLGS

-97 QTTLINPFEIK
+97 QTTLIEPFEIK

-132 NRDEDEFLDSSTMF
+132 NRDEDEFLESSTMF

-151 EKTVPNLSGY
+151 EQTVPNLSGY

-216 LANSFSHQL
+216 LANSFSRQL

-244 LNQATLNESIDEITA
+244 LNQATLNHSIEEITA
-259 DVDFNVINDD
+259 EIDFNTVDD
-269 IDKKETVALENI
+269 ERAKQEAVPLEQF
-281 SEIEQDSSNDFPS
+281 SESEQIQKGGLPS

-314 PSETTDEELIALV
+314 PSETTDEELVALV

-332 TLASD
+332 TLAS
-337 NNLRDSA
+337 NSNLRDSA

-350 AFESSLNDSIGAYL
+350 DFEFSLSDAIGTYL
-364 LEHHSDNKALF
+364 LEHHSDNKDLF

-395 EYLQDTVSLK
+395 EYLQDTVILK
-405 TEEVSKSDTMLEEK
+405 TEEVSKSDTMLEERNA
-419 DTQTERLESF
+419 QTERASST
-429 QEIVKNIEEY
+429 QEIVKNVEEY
-439 NQIVERGY
+439 NQIVEHGY
-447 TQLYDSYMHFQDLKL
+447 TQLYDSYMHYQDLKL
-462 KGQNVSGAYYTFD
+462 KGQNVSGAYDTFD

-494 GTNDDSKVVFWASTD
+494 GTDDDSQVVFWASTD

-514 TDPMSTPIRSRIFK
+514 TDPMSTPIRSRIFQ
-528 TFDQALETINF
+528 TFEQALDTLNL
-539 EVQKEAEKDELFTK
+539 EVEKDELFTK
-553 FELEPSEIAYDQEEV
+553 FELEDSQIAYDQEEV
-568 IEKVLLRSSNIAE
+568 IEKVLLRSSNIRE
-581 GSFRIQHYFEQHLPQ
+581 GNFRIQHYFEEHLPQ
-596 ESGFKKYASAFLAK
+596 ESGFKKYASAFLST
-610 EYGTGGYSSKELSYD
+610 EYGLSGYGGKELSYD
-625 YDSKGLKI
+625 TSSKGLKI
-633 KEPIELTLSWSNIAE
+633 QRPIEMLLSWSNVAE
-648 RVSQFVQDS
+648 RVSKYV
-657 LYLTGNKINDYQ
+657 LEGTYLTEEKKSDYQ
-669 EWLLDEAIVN
+669 EWLNDKDGVR
-679 FAELRWPQ
+679 FAETRWLQ
-687 IIEEKEKKE
+687 FKEEVARLTE
-696 AAAENGEID
+696 ATKNGEID
-705 LFDSPDSI
+705 LFESTDSI
-713 ETDLENN
+713 ETDLDDN
-720 PENTINEITQLSDE
+720 PENKINEITQLSDE

-772 RNNLKEVKEI
+772 RNKLKEVKEI

-796 NQTASTQTPQRA
+796 NRTASTQTPERV
-808 EDTSSFEEAE
+808 ENTSSFEE
-818 TTFPHEKIPTDS
+818 TTFSHDKIPTDS
-830 QLYQAGEILSEMLN
+830 QLYQADEILSEMLDKV
-844 EIEQRKPQILFDWS
+844 EQRKPQILSEWS
-858 GGLQRLKLDQMI
+858 GGLQRLQLYQRI
-870 EESRKG
+870 GQSREG
-876 LVNLDLQS
+876 LVSLDLQS

-898 VEQQDILRQRLSEVM
+898 VEQKEMLRQRLSEVM

-921 QLEVD
+921 QLEVE
-926 PQLSDKPLIDFE
+926 STNKPLVDFE
-938 FPKNSNEF
+938 FPKNSTDF

-957 NLAAIKLT
+957 NLAAIKLA

-971 LATPEQQQILG
+971 LATPEQQQVLG

-1067 PGEMKENSSLYGVE
+1067 PGEMKKNSSLYGVE

-1098 IQIKGFESTNFAND
+1098 IQIKGFESTHFAND

-1171 SRFREELSKTA
+1171 SRFREELSKNA

-1218 HPNWIKTELQK
+1218 HPNWITTELQK
-1229 DGKDNQINVNHYFME
+1229 DGKGNQINVNHYFME

-1271 EQLYDKISEAFSQQA
+1271 EHLYDKITEAFSHQA

-1300 EALQIESDVPQEIIA
+1300 EALQVESDVPQEIIA

-1323 IYKNKPYYFDGKNVT
+1323 VYKNKPYYFDGKSVT

-1388 NNFIVTESLNGV
+1388 NNFIATESLNGV
-1400 ALPEIPRE
+1400 PLPEIPRE
-1408 ILDRLA
+1408 ILERLSS
-1414 NGEHE
+1414 GEHE
-1419 ITDSDKRYHYVK
+1419 ITDSDNRYHYVK
-1431 GDLQNRLIIEEVI
+1431 GELQNRLIIEEVI

-1470 TLQEL
+1470 TLQDL

-1504 DKFGPISNQANSLLM
+1504 DKFGAISNQANSLLM

-1590 YGHTKEEIIDELGD
+1590 YSHTKDEIIDELGD
-1604 RLFYIGDGIY
+1604 RLFYVGDGIY

-1627 KLLEARNNQAFQ
+1627 KLLEAKNNQAFQ
-1639 VEERNWFEN
+1639 VEERNWFKN
-1648 IDALE
+1648 IAALE

-1676 SLYQDFLSEV
+1676 SLYQDFLTEV
-1686 METKVSVVYDNAS
+1686 METKATVVYDKAS
-1699 DSYDVNFASLHRFA
+1699 DSYDVSLASHQRFA

-1737 GKIYMPDPEDPS
+1737 GKIYMPDPTDPS
-1749 GRKRI
+1749 GNKRI

-1759 TAVLEEKSEALI
+1759 TAVLDEKSEALK
-1771 ERFKQWVEQNLE
+1771 ERFKQWVEENLE
-1783 AQETIVDIYNE
+1783 VQEKIVDVYNE

-1815 KQFQPRPHQNN
+1815 KQFQPRPHQKN

-1856 KLQELGMVHNALFVI
+1856 KLQELGMVHNSLFVI

-1919 IIIADSQFGKIGMS
+1919 IIIADSQFGKIAMS

-1949 SMIEQADE
+1949 SMIEQAEE
-1957 GSYTVKKAEKTI
+1957 GSYTVKKAEKTV
-1969 EALKTRLEKLQK
+1969 EALKIRLEKLQK

-2001 EAHGYKNLAPY
+2001 EAHGFKNLAPY

-2019 GISDT
+2019 GVSDT

-2074 LEKYG
+2074 LKKYG
-2079 VANFDSWVSSFGII
+2079 VFNFDSWVSSFGII

-2124 RETWDI
+2124 RETWDV

-2144 MVAHE
+2144 MIAHE

-2154 EQARYIEYLI
+2154 EQARYIESLI
-2164 NRAKAIE
+2164 DRAKLIE
-2171 AGVVEPKEDNMLKI
+2171 AGAVEPKDDNMLKI

-2200 DKRYTAFDSDKL
+2200 DKRYSAFDSDKL

-2246 NSQPKNSDDSINMF
+2246 NSQPKNSDDSINLF

-2265 IKRMLVAKGVPESE
+2265 IKRMLVSKGVPESE

-2342 GRLIRQGNENPNVSV
+2342 GRLIRQGNENQNVSV

-2396 IGDTQINMGKY
+2396 IGDTQINMSKY

-2459 QRITAVQNDLKALEE
+2459 QRIAAVQNDIKALEE
-2474 TKETPFSIDIYYK
+2474 TKEAPFNIDIYYK
-2487 ETTRHFND
+2487 DTTRHFDDN
-2495 TDKKTDVAEFLARQI
+2495 DKKTDVAEFLARQI
-2510 QNRSLQSRVDKETT
+2510 QNHSLQSRVDKETT

-2540 KIERLTIIGESIDEK
+2540 KTESLTIIGESIDEK

-2576 FSKIDNFF
+2576 FSKIDNLF

-2589 RDLQQTE
+2589 RDLLQTE
-2596 EEVKRLSSSIS
+2596 EEVKRLESSIT

-2635 ELNPNQNVQE
+2635 ELNSNQNVQE
-2645 QEQRKTQELT
+2645 QEQEKTQELT

>member
-1 MNRDEVVKAQQQF
+1 
-14 IAEFTKLSKEEKL
+14 
-27 DFLRFNR
+27 
-34 YHHLRPINEVISIY
+34 
-48 IQNPEARILGS
+48 
-59 FDFWKDLT
+59 
-67 NESSVQ
+67 
-73 FGQKAS
+73 
-79 VRLWD
+79 
-84 SNGRV
+84 
-89 QEVLFDLA
+89 
-97 QTTLINPFEIK
+97 
-108 STLLSNRVL
+108 
-117 VNSLADISGHDYLLG
+117 
-132 NRDEDEFLDSSTMF
+132 
-146 IKDYI
+146 
-151 EKTVPNLSGY
+151 
-161 SDRQRSV
+161 
-168 ALSIAQYNIFEEF
+168 
-181 GAYLDT
+181 
-187 GVGHE
+187 
-192 DFSNHILES
+192 
-201 FKQLNA
+201 
-207 EDNLLRTFS
+207 
-216 LANSFSHQL
+216 
-225 TKLINERYEQVSSL
+225 
-239 TDDLM
+239 
-244 LNQATLNESIDEITA
+244 
-259 DVDFNVINDD
+259 
-269 IDKKETVALENI
+269 
-281 SEIEQDSSNDFPS
+281 
-294 FNPEQIWAMK
+294 MK
-304 EIIPTFYPDF
+304 E
-314 PSETTDEELIALV
+314 
-327 EQMRD
+327 
-332 TLASD
+332 
-337 NNLRDSA
+337 NN
-344 KVNTYR
+344 
-350 AFESSLNDSIGAYL
+350 
-364 LEHHSDNKALF
+364 
-375 NFLLN
+375 
-380 HQPIDFPRVIGKQIY
+380 
-395 EYLQDTVSLK
+395 
-405 TEEVSKSDTMLEEK
+405 M
-419 DTQTERLESF
+419 
-429 QEIVKNIEEY
+429 
-439 NQIVERGY
+439 
-447 TQLYDSYMHFQDLKL
+447 
-462 KGQNVSGAYYTFD
+462 
-475 FKTTQGAVQLGYN
+475 
-488 YIGREQ
+488 
-494 GTNDDSKVVFWASTD
+494 FW
-509 VEAYS
+509 
-514 TDPMSTPIRSRIFK
+514 
-528 TFDQALETINF
+528 
-539 EVQKEAEKDELFTK
+539 
-553 FELEPSEIAYDQEEV
+553 
-568 IEKVLLRSSNIAE
+568 
-581 GSFRIQHYFEQHLPQ
+581 
-596 ESGFKKYASAFLAK
+596 
-610 EYGTGGYSSKELSYD
+610 
-625 YDSKGLKI
+625 
-633 KEPIELTLSWSNIAE
+633 
-648 RVSQFVQDS
+648 
-657 LYLTGNKINDYQ
+657 
-669 EWLLDEAIVN
+669 
-679 FAELRWPQ
+679 
-687 IIEEKEKKE
+687 
-696 AAAENGEID
+696 
-705 LFDSPDSI
+705 
-713 ETDLENN
+713 
-720 PENTINEITQLSDE
+720 
-734 ELQEQ
+734 
-739 IIDSYGK
+739 
-746 MIGNEGNGYSR
+746 
-757 GSFNRWAELRQEEIR
+757 
-772 RNNLKEVKEI
+772 NNLKSSKKVSYEVSENFGLTESEKQGIEANKA
-782 SLFDDIEDVAFTEE
+782 FDDFVVTIESINQLLLRDEREAAF
-796 NQTASTQTPQRA
+796 NV
-808 EDTSSFEEAE
+808 FKKN
-818 TTFPHEKIPTDS
+818 EK
-830 QLYQAGEILSEMLN
+830 
-844 EIEQRKPQILFDWS
+844 
-858 GGLQRLKLDQMI
+858 
-870 EESRKG
+870 
-876 LVNLDLQS
+876 
-884 GQFIPDE
+884 
-891 TFLDKWT
+891 
-898 VEQQDILRQRLSEVM
+898 
-913 EIPYEAKP
+913 
-921 QLEVD
+921 
-926 PQLSDKPLIDFE
+926 
-938 FPKNSNEF
+938 
-946 YPKTPTEKVNA
+946 
-957 NLAAIKLT
+957 
-965 KELKGQ
+965 
-971 LATPEQQQILG
+971 
-982 KYVGWGGLAD
+982 
-992 TIFDESNPRFENQR
+992 
-1006 NELKALVSK
+1006 
-1015 DEYAEM
+1015 
-1021 RKSSLTAFYT
+1021 
-1031 DPKVIQ
+1031 
-1037 TIYAQ
+1037 
-1042 LQTLGFEGG
+1042 QTLYGITLE
-1051 RILDP
+1051 LP
-1056 SMGTGNFFAAM
+1056 M
-1067 PGEMKENSSLYGVE
+1067 P
-1081 IDNIT
+1081 I
-1086 GEIAQQLHQKSD
+1086 
-1098 IQIKGFESTNFAND
+1098 STNFYAL
-1112 GLDLVITNVPF
+1112 LD
-1123 SEVIRLAD
+1123 
-1131 EQYDKVYPIHDYF
+1131 K
-1144 IKKSLDLVHEG
+1144 
-1155 GLVAIITSTG
+1155 
-1165 TMDKKD
+1165 
-1171 SRFREELSKTA
+1171 
-1182 NLVSAVRLPNGTFKS
+1182 
-1197 IAGTDVSSDLLIFQ
+1197 
-1211 KTSTPDP
+1211 
-1218 HPNWIKTELQK
+1218 
-1229 DGKDNQINVNHYFME
+1229 
-1244 NPQYLLGQIKIE
+1244 
-1256 TFNRGM
+1256 FN
-1262 LSVVRDFEQ
+1262 S
-1271 EQLYDKISEAFSQQA
+1271 
-1286 EAAYYGEHEASVFE
+1286 
-1300 EALQIESDVPQEIIA
+1300 
-1315 QAEPYTLF
+1315 
-1323 IYKNKPYYFDGKNVT
+1323 NKP
-1338 PHQKSSSVTLN
+1338 H
-1349 RNETRKNQLS
+1349 
-1359 RYENNKSKIFE
+1359 
-1370 TTPKF
+1370 
-1375 KEVFNTKGYLDTW
+1375 
-1388 NNFIVTESLNGV
+1388 
-1400 ALPEIPRE
+1400 A
-1408 ILDRLA
+1408 
-1414 NGEHE
+1414 
-1419 ITDSDKRYHYVK
+1419 
-1431 GDLQNRLIIEEVI
+1431 
-1444 STQYRYKVDYSTKDV
+1444 
-1459 QAMRQ
+1459 
-1464 MIEMRH
+1464 
-1470 TLQEL
+1470 
-1475 LNIQHLPDY
+1475 
-1484 DQGEYENLR
+1484 
-1493 LKLNAQYDKFV
+1493 
-1504 DKFGPISNQANSLLM
+1504 
-1519 RTDDYYEFL
+1519 
-1528 ASIEEETED
+1528 
-1537 ELTKEPKIVKGTVF
+1537 
-1551 YEPTIQ
+1551 
-1557 PQPTSLVVNNASD
+1557 
-1570 ALLASLNHRG
+1570 
-1580 KLDFEYMESI
+1580 
-1590 YGHTKEEIIDELGD
+1590 
-1604 RLFYIGDGIY
+1604 
-1614 QTKEDYLSGDVKT
+1614 
-1627 KLLEARNNQAFQ
+1627 
-1639 VEERNWFEN
+1639 
-1648 IDALE
+1648 
-1653 EVVPKDLPL
+1653 
-1662 SDITYKFGSRFIPT
+1662 
-1676 SLYQDFLSEV
+1676 
-1686 METKVSVVYDNAS
+1686 
-1699 DSYDVNFASLHRFA
+1699 
-1713 ITNTY
+1713 
-1718 GHKGFDGQ
+1718 
-1726 KLANVLLNQKP
+1726 
-1737 GKIYMPDPEDPS
+1737 
-1749 GRKRI
+1749 
-1754 LDQVA
+1754 
-1759 TAVLEEKSEALI
+1759 
-1771 ERFKQWVEQNLE
+1771 
-1783 AQETIVDIYNE
+1783 
-1794 QFNRYVVKTYDGS
+1794 
-1807 GLTINGLA
+1807 NGLA

-2024 RAEKSMDLMMKVEY
+2024 RAEKSMDLMMKIEY

-2200 DKRYTAFDSDKL
+2200 DKRYSAFDSDKL

-2374 ENKAKVISQ
+2374 ENKAKVINQ

-2459 QRITAVQNDLKALEE
+2459 QRITAVNNDLKALEE

-2510 QNRSLQSRVDKETT
+2510 QNHSLQSRVDKETT

-2540 KIERLTIIGESIDEK
+2540 KTERLTIIGESIDEK

-2589 RDLQQTE
+2589 RDLLQTE
-2596 EEVKRLSSSIS
+2596 EEVKRLNSSIS

-2645 QEQRKTQELT
+2645 QEQEKSQELT

>member
-14 IAEFTKLSKEEKL
+14 IAEFTKLSKEEQL

-48 IQNPEARILGS
+48 IQNPEARLLGS

-97 QTTLINPFEIK
+97 QTTLIEPFEIK

-132 NRDEDEFLDSSTMF
+132 NRDEDEFLECSTMF

-151 EKTVPNLSGY
+151 EQTVPNLSGY

-216 LANSFSHQL
+216 LANSFSRQL

-244 LNQATLNESIDEITA
+244 LNQATLNHSIEEITA
-259 DVDFNVINDD
+259 EIDFNTVDD
-269 IDKKETVALENI
+269 EIAKQEAVPLEQF
-281 SEIEQDSSNDFPS
+281 SESEQKQKGGLPS

-314 PSETTDEELIALV
+314 PSETTDEELVALV

-332 TLASD
+332 TLAS
-337 NNLRDSA
+337 NGNLRDSA
-344 KVNTYR
+344 KVNSYR
-350 AFESSLNDSIGAYL
+350 DFEFSLSDAIGTYL
-364 LEHHSDNKALF
+364 LEHHSDNKDLF

-395 EYLQDTVSLK
+395 EYLQDAVTLI

-419 DTQTERLESF
+419 DTQTERPPST
-429 QEIVKNIEEY
+429 QEIVKNVEEY

-447 TQLYDSYMHFQDLKL
+447 NQLYDSYMHYQDLKL
-462 KGQNVSGAYYTFD
+462 KGQNVSGAYDTFD

-514 TDPMSTPIRSRIFK
+514 TDPMSTPIRSRVFGA
-528 TFDQALETINF
+528 FDKALETLNF
-539 EVQKEAEKDELFTK
+539 ESQKEVEKEELFTE
-553 FELEPSEIAYDQEEV
+553 FELDNSEIAYDQEEV
-568 IEKVLLRSSNIAE
+568 IEKVLLRSSNIRE
-581 GSFRIQHYFEQHLPQ
+581 GNFRIQHYFEEHLPH
-596 ESGFKKYASAFLAK
+596 ESGFKKYASAFLST
-610 EYGTGGYSSKELSYD
+610 EYGLSGYGGKELSYD
-625 YDSKGLKI
+625 TSSKGLKI
-633 KEPIELTLSWSNIAE
+633 QRPIEMLLSWNNVAE
-648 RVSQFVQDS
+648 RVSKYV
-657 LYLTGNKINDYQ
+657 LEGAYLTEDKKWDYQ

-679 FAELRWPQ
+679 FAETRWPQ
-687 IIEEKEKKE
+687 IIEEKEKQE
-696 AAAENGEID
+696 AAAEKGEID
-705 LFDSPDSI
+705 LFDSPDSNK
-713 ETDLENN
+713 TDLESNT
-720 PENTINEITQLSDE
+720 ENKSHEITQLSDE

-782 SLFDDIEDVAFTEE
+782 SLFDDIEDVAFTEKS
-796 NQTASTQTPQRA
+796 QTDSIQTP
-808 EDTSSFEEAE
+808 
-818 TTFPHEKIPTDS
+818 
-830 QLYQAGEILSEMLN
+830 
-844 EIEQRKPQILFDWS
+844 
-858 GGLQRLKLDQMI
+858 
-870 EESRKG
+870 
-876 LVNLDLQS
+876 
-884 GQFIPDE
+884 
-891 TFLDKWT
+891 
-898 VEQQDILRQRLSEVM
+898 QRLSEVM
-913 EIPYEAKP
+913 EIPYETKP
-921 QLEVD
+921 QLEVE
-926 PQLSDKPLIDFE
+926 STNKPLADFE
-938 FPKNSNEF
+938 FPKNSTDF

-957 NLAAIKLT
+957 NLAAIKLA

-1098 IQIKGFESTNFAND
+1098 IQIKGFESTHFAND

-1131 EQYDKVYPIHDYF
+1131 EQYDNVYPIHDYF

-1171 SRFREELSKTA
+1171 SRFREELSKNA

-1229 DGKDNQINVNHYFME
+1229 DGKGNQINVNHYFME

-1262 LSVVRDFEQ
+1262 LSVVRNFEQ
-1271 EQLYDKISEAFSQQA
+1271 EQLYDKISEAFSHQA

-1300 EALQIESDVPQEIIA
+1300 EALQVESDVPQEIIA
-1315 QAEPYTLF
+1315 QAEPYTLLV
-1323 IYKNKPYYFDGKNVT
+1323 YKNKPYYFDGKSVT

-1388 NNFIVTESLNGV
+1388 NNFIATESLNGV
-1400 ALPEIPRE
+1400 PLPEIPRE
-1408 ILDRLA
+1408 ILERLSS
-1414 NGEHE
+1414 GEHE
-1419 ITDSDKRYHYVK
+1419 ITDSDNRYHYVK

-1470 TLQEL
+1470 TLQDL

-1484 DQGEYENLR
+1484 DKGEYENLR

-1519 RTDDYYEFL
+1519 RIDDYYEFL

-1590 YGHTKEEIIDELGD
+1590 YSHTKDEIIDELGD
-1604 RLFYIGDGIY
+1604 RLFYVGDGIY

-1648 IDALE
+1648 IAALE

-1676 SLYQDFLSEV
+1676 SLYQYFLTEV
-1686 METKVSVVYDNAS
+1686 METKATVVYDKAS
-1699 DSYDVNFASLHRFA
+1699 DSYNVSLASHQRFA

-1737 GKIYMPDPEDPS
+1737 GKIFMPDPTDPY
-1749 GRKRI
+1749 GNKRI

-1759 TAVLEEKSEALI
+1759 TAVLDEKGEALK
-1771 ERFKQWVEQNLE
+1771 ERFKQWIEQNLE
-1783 AQETIVDIYNE
+1783 AQETIVDVYNE

-1815 KQFQPRPHQNN
+1815 KQFQPRPHQKN

-1856 KLQELGMVHNALFVI
+1856 KLQELGMVHNSLFVI

-1919 IIIADSQFGKIGMS
+1919 IIIADSQFGKIAMS

-1949 SMIEQADE
+1949 SMIEQAEE
-1957 GSYTVKKAEKTI
+1957 GSYTVKKAEKTV

-2001 EAHGYKNLAPY
+2001 EAHGFKNLAPY

-2019 GISDT
+2019 GVSDT

-2074 LEKYG
+2074 LKKYG
-2079 VANFDSWVSSFGII
+2079 VFNFDSWVSSFGII

-2144 MVAHE
+2144 MIAHE

-2154 EQARYIEYLI
+2154 EQARYIESLI
-2164 NRAKAIE
+2164 DRAKLIE
-2171 AGVVEPKEDNMLKI
+2171 AGAVEPKDDNMLKI

-2200 DKRYTAFDSDKL
+2200 DKRYSAFDSDKL

-2232 QMIFSDLSVPVKYR
+2232 QMIFSDISVPAKYR
-2246 NSQPKNSDDSINMF
+2246 NSQPKNSDDSINLF

-2265 IKRMLVAKGVPESE
+2265 IKRMLVSKGVPESE

-2342 GRLIRQGNENPNVSV
+2342 GRLIRQGNENSNVSV

-2510 QNRSLQSRVDKETT
+2510 QNHSLQSRVDKETT

-2540 KIERLTIIGESIDEK
+2540 KTERLTIIGEAIDEK

-2576 FSKIDNFF
+2576 FSKIDNLF

-2589 RDLQQTE
+2589 RDLLQTE
-2596 EEVKRLSSSIS
+2596 EEVKRLESSIS

-2635 ELNPNQNVQE
+2635 ELNSNQNVQE
-2645 QEQRKTQELT
+2645 QEQEKTQELT

>member
-14 IAEFTKLSKEEKL
+14 IAEFTKLSKEEQL

-48 IQNPEARILGS
+48 IQNPEARLLGS

-132 NRDEDEFLDSSTMF
+132 NRDEDEFLESSTMF

-151 EKTVPNLSGY
+151 EHTVPNLSGY

-216 LANSFSHQL
+216 LANSFSRQL

-244 LNQATLNESIDEITA
+244 LNQATLNHSIEEITA
-259 DVDFNVINDD
+259 DIDFNTADD
-269 IDKKETVALENI
+269 EISKQEAVALEQF
-281 SEIEQDSSNDFPS
+281 SESEQKQNGGLPS

-314 PSETTDEELIALV
+314 PSETTDEELVALV

-332 TLASD
+332 TLAS
-337 NNLRDSA
+337 NSNLRDSA

-350 AFESSLNDSIGAYL
+350 DFEFSLSDAIGAYL
-364 LEHHSDNKALF
+364 LEHHSDNKDLF

-395 EYLQDTVSLK
+395 EYLQDTLVLK
-405 TEEVSKSDTMLEEK
+405 TEEVSKSDTMLE
-419 DTQTERLESF
+419 
-429 QEIVKNIEEY
+429 
-439 NQIVERGY
+439 
-447 TQLYDSYMHFQDLKL
+447 DSQ
-462 KGQNVSGAYYTFD
+462 
-475 FKTTQGAVQLGYN
+475 
-488 YIGREQ
+488 
-494 GTNDDSKVVFWASTD
+494 
-509 VEAYS
+509 
-514 TDPMSTPIRSRIFK
+514 
-528 TFDQALETINF
+528 
-539 EVQKEAEKDELFTK
+539 
-553 FELEPSEIAYDQEEV
+553 IAYDQEEV
-568 IEKVLLRSSNIAE
+568 IEKVLLRSSNIRE
-581 GSFRIQHYFEQHLPQ
+581 GNFRIQHYFEEHLPQ
-596 ESGFKKYASAFLAK
+596 ESGFKKYASAFLST
-610 EYGTGGYSSKELSYD
+610 EYGLSGYGGKELSYD
-625 YDSKGLKI
+625 TSSKGLKI
-633 KEPIELTLSWSNIAE
+633 QRPIEILLSWSNVAE
-648 RVSQFVQDS
+648 RVSKYV
-657 LYLTGNKINDYQ
+657 LEGTYLTEEKKSDYQ
-669 EWLLDEAIVN
+669 EWLNDKDGVR
-679 FAELRWPQ
+679 FAETRWLQ
-687 IIEEKEKKE
+687 FKEEVASLTE
-696 AAAENGEID
+696 ATKNGEID
-705 LFDSPDSI
+705 LFESTHSI
-713 ETDLENN
+713 EIDLENN
-720 PENTINEITQLSDE
+720 PENTINEFTQLSDE

-746 MIGNEGNGYSR
+746 MVGSEGNGYSPN
-757 GSFNRWAELRQEEIR
+757 SFNRWAELRQEEIR

-796 NQTASTQTPQRA
+796 NRTASTQTPERV
-808 EDTSSFEEAE
+808 ENTSSFEE
-818 TTFPHEKIPTDS
+818 TTFSHDKIPTDS
-830 QLYQAGEILSEMLN
+830 QLYQADEILSEMLDKV
-844 EIEQRKPQILFDWS
+844 EQRKPQILSEWS
-858 GGLQRLKLDQMI
+858 GGLQRLQLYQRI
-870 EESRKG
+870 GQSREG
-876 LVNLDLQS
+876 LVSLDLQS

-898 VEQQDILRQRLSEVM
+898 VEQKEMLRHRLSEVM

-921 QLEVD
+921 QLEVE
-926 PQLSDKPLIDFE
+926 STNKPLVDFE
-938 FPKNSNEF
+938 FPKNSTEF

-957 NLAAIKLT
+957 NLAAIKLA

-1067 PGEMKENSSLYGVE
+1067 PGEMKENSNLYGVE

-1323 IYKNKPYYFDGKNVT
+1323 IYKNKPYYFDGKSVT

-1388 NNFIVTESLNGV
+1388 NNFIVTESLNCV
-1400 ALPEIPRE
+1400 PLPEIPRE
-1408 ILDRLA
+1408 IIDRLA

-1614 QTKEDYLSGDVKT
+1614 QTKEDYLSRDVKT

-1933 KAYQENYIKE
+1933 KDYQENYIKE

-2130 QTQEMLDLPVPHAE
+2130 QTQEMLDLPVPHVE

-2200 DKRYTAFDSDKL
+2200 DKRYSAFDSDKL

-2227 DKKST
+2227 HKKST

-2374 ENKAKVISQ
+2374 ENKAKVINQ

-2459 QRITAVQNDLKALEE
+2459 QRITAVKNDLKALEE

-2510 QNRSLQSRVDKETT
+2510 QNHSLQSRVDKETT

-2596 EEVKRLSSSIS
+2596 EEVKRLNSSIS
-2607 GILKNQ
+2607 GIFKNQ

-2645 QEQRKTQELT
+2645 QEQEKTQELT